1 MRMINSN
8 ATSFLWGMDVAEECF
23 FGTGCSSCVR
33 CTGQGNDFELIPM
46 VRIES
51 QHSVEGPIG
60 HEFSSMHIVRERF
73 RQRSEVGSCL

>member
-1 MRMINSN
+1 MDVVEE
-8 ATSFLWGMDVAEECF
+8 SFLGLGAL
-23 FGTGCSSCVR
+23 CVC
-33 CTGQGNDFELIPM
+33 CTGDGNDFELIPT